1 MTKKTIS
8 ITSRLTYNGGTKKR
22 HESPNGESMTMENE
36 TMSIQDI
43 IRRQAA
49 GLVDI
54 DKKGLYLDSE
64 IEAIDKFHGQ
74 PLDLTDMDELK
85 AKNKAFAK
93 AIDDKEK
100 ELLARKEQE
109 ELDAKLDARMAQ
121 REKEKSEAKST
132 KNEKHESDK

>member
-1 MTKKTIS
+1 
-8 ITSRLTYNGGTKKR
+8 
-22 HESPNGESMTMENE
+22 
-36 TMSIQDI
+36 
-43 IRRQAA
+43 
-49 GLVDI
+49 
-54 DKKGLYLDSE
+54 
-64 IEAIDKFHGQ
+64 
-74 PLDLTDMDELK
+74 MDELK